1 MNIHDSG
8 YKKLFSNKK
17 IFRELLETF
26 VHLSW
31 VQDLDFERCE
41 KLDKSFVSEHYK
53 ETESDIIYKVHFK
66 QSNRLP
72 AYVLILV
79 EFQSTVQRFMA
90 VRMLNYVTNFYMD
103 YIAAHKNANL
113 LPPIFPIVLYN
124 GDAKWT
130 APTNIKDLIEH
141 ADLFDTFIPHLD
153 YFKIAEN
160 EFSKQELLKIKN
172 VVSTLFLAEAHYDI
186 ELLKQELITVFN
198 KAEDKKAIS
207 ILLNWFEQLV
217 IHGRHVQADYDVLN
231 RVYQDQSEVKQM
243 LLTAI
248 QKEHDIL
255 RNQGIQVG
263 IQQGK
268 TEGIQEER
276 ERMVKELLFKDMD
289 IAFIASL
296 TELSEQDVIKIKK
309 KLEH

>member
-1 MNIHDSG
+1 MNIHDCG
-8 YKKLFSNKK
+8 YKKLFSNKT

-90 VRMLNYVTNFYMD
+90 VRMLSYVTNFYMD
-103 YIAAHKNANL
+103 YIAAHKNAHL

-130 APTNIKDLIEH
+130 APTNIKNLIEH
-141 ADLFDTFIPHLD
+141 ANLFDTFIPHLD

-217 IHGRHVQADYDVLN
+217 IHGRHAQADYDVLN
-231 RVYQDQSEVKQM
+231 HVYQNQSEVKQM

-255 RNQGIQVG
+255 RNQG

-289 IAFIASL
+289 IAFISSL
-296 TELSEQDVIKIKK
+296 TKLSEQDVIKIKK

>member
-141 ADLFDTFIPHLD
+141 ADLFDKFIPHLD